1 MTPTPQPPDETDVLF
16 YVLRRKRLQARLV
29 LFFERLWPAL
39 WPAAGLSGTFV
50 ILALLEVPAFL
61 NPWGRIV
68 LLGGFASAI
77 SAALLRGLLRLR
89 APSVPE
95 ADRRLERAS
104 GLHHRPLEVLYD
116 RPVLP
121 GAHGL
126 WRAHISRIRAQIS
139 RLRVGI
145 PRPGLAALDRRA
157 LRYLVLIG
165 LAAAFGVAG
174 EQSTG
179 RIARAFDLGFAPPSV
194 AGSLLL
200 QAWITP
206 PSTTGIA
213 PIFLKPE
220 GGTLSVPAGSHL
232 TINLSGGAATPELRH
247 DGKTIPFQIL
257 GEASFQLDHDLI
269 ASGPVQIRRGGT
281 PIATWDVAV
290 VANIAPIVRFPEPP
304 GIAGAAHQPLLRLPW
319 EVSHAYGVTGLQAEL
334 RLVERPDLP
343 PLTIAVPL
351 PAGGPKRAKGAR
363 TQDLTSHPWAGLKV
377 TVVLVGH
384 DATGLVGKSDV
395 EDFALPERRFVNPV
409 ARALVA
415 IRKGLT
421 LRPADR
427 MTPAHEIARIGDLA
441 EAWKDDLTGYLNL
454 RAIGY
459 RLRRGQGAGVIDE
472 IQGRLWELALHVE
485 EGAPERT
492 ARALER
498 ARQELHKLLDA
509 EKRGDMPDRADMKQ
523 RLKDVQ
529 EALQKHLEVLSE
541 QGKRDPD
548 SDRFNPDR
556 DRAEAREL
564 ERLIEEMKDAAR
576 EGRMDET
583 REKLAELDRKLDEL
597 QKGDRQ
603 RGKMTEKQKQRA
615 EKRQQGERQVSAVQ
629 DMVRREGGLVDHA
642 QSRERPGFDPR
653 RPGFGQRPPF
663 PPPGLVPNT
672 EQQGVERSGD
682 MRLQLALRRALG
694 ELMERFGDL
703 TGTVPPSLGEADM
716 AMRDAAAALGLG
728 RDGAAGESEQ
738 RAIAALQRGNKEM
751 ADRVEKMFGQPQEG
765 DDEDGPGDFDMS
777 GDGDQSGDQPGEGQG
792 DGPGSGKGRRGNQYG
807 NNRDPNGR
815 GNRPWAGQQQ
825 GMDRHDEKRDPLGR
839 VMKNGHGG
847 LDEDG
852 ATEVP
857 EEMEQARTR
866 AIQEEL
872 RRRGA
877 ERTRPRP
884 ELDYIDRLLKQF

>member
-1 MTPTPQPPDETDVLF
+1 MTLAPPPPDETDVLF

-39 WPAAGLSGTFV
+39 WPAIGLSGTFL

-61 NPWGRIV
+61 NPWGRIA
-68 LLGGFASAI
+68 LLGGFAI
-77 SAALLRGLLRLR
+77 SIVAALFRGLMRLR

-104 GLHHRPLEVLYD
+104 GLRHRPLEVLYD
-116 RPVLP
+116 QPVLP
-121 GAHGL
+121 GADGL
-126 WRAHISRIRAQIS
+126 WRAHINRIRAQIS

-165 LAAAFGVAG
+165 LAAALGVAG
-174 EQSTG
+174 EQTGG
-179 RIARAFDLGFAPPSV
+179 RIARAFDPGFAPPSV
-194 AGSLLL
+194 ASSLLL

-220 GGTLSVPAGSHL
+220 GGTLSVPANSHL
-232 TINLSGGAATPELRH
+232 TINLSGGAAKPELRH
-247 DGKTIPFQIL
+247 DGKTIAFQTL
-257 GEASFQLDHDLI
+257 GEASFQLDHDLT
-269 ASGPVQIRRGGT
+269 ASGPAEVRRGGA
-281 PIATWDVAV
+281 PIATWDIAV
-290 VANIAPIVRFPEPP
+290 IANIAPIVRFPEPP
-304 GIAGAAHQPLLRLPW
+304 GIAGATRQPLLRLPW

-343 PLTIAVPL
+343 ALVVTVPL
-351 PAGGPKRAKGAR
+351 PAGSPKRARGSR
-363 TQDLTSHPWAGLKV
+363 TQDLTAHPWAGLKV
-377 TVVLVGH
+377 TAILVGH

-395 EDFALPERRFVNPV
+395 EDFALPERRFVNPI

-427 MTPAHEIARIGDLA
+427 MTPSHEIARIGDVPD
-441 EAWKDDLTGYLNL
+441 AWKDDPTGYLNL

-459 RLRRGQGAGVIDE
+459 RLRWGQGPAAVEE

-492 ARALER
+492 AKALEQ

-509 EKRGDMPDRADMKQ
+509 EKRGEKPDQAEMKQ

-529 EALQKHLEVLSE
+529 EALQKHLEALAE

-548 SDRFNPDR
+548 SERFNPDR

-564 ERLIEEMKDAAR
+564 ERLTEEMKDAAR
-576 EGRMDET
+576 DGRMDET
-583 REKLAELDRKLDEL
+583 REKLAELDKKLDEL

-629 DMVRREGGLVDHA
+629 DMVRREAGLLDHA

-653 RPGFGQRPPF
+653 RPGFGARPSF
-663 PPPGLVPNT
+663 PPPGFVPNT
-672 EQQGVERSGD
+672 EQQAAERSGD
-682 MRLQLALRRALG
+682 QRLQQALRRALG

-703 TGTVPPSLGEADM
+703 TGKVPPSLGEADM

-738 RAIAALQRGNKEM
+738 KAIAALQKGNKEM
-751 ADRVEKMFGQPQEG
+751 ADQVEKMFGQPQDG
-765 DDEDGPGDFDMS
+765 DDGEDGAGDFDMS
-777 GDGDQSGDQPGEGQG
+777 GDGDQPGDQPGDGPG
-792 DGPGSGKGRRGNQYG
+792 DGPGNGKGRRGNQYG

-815 GNRPWAGQQQ
+815 GNRPWGGQQ
-825 GMDRHDEKRDPLGR
+825 GGDRHDEKRDPLGR
-839 VMKNGHGG
+839 LMKDGHGG
-847 LDEDG
+847 LDTDG

-866 AIQEEL
+866 AIQDEL

>member
-1 MTPTPQPPDETDVLF
+1 MTLAPPPDETDVLF
-16 YVLRRKRLQARLV
+16 YVLRRKRFQARLV
-29 LFFERLWPAL
+29 LFYERLWPAL
-39 WPAAGLSGTFV
+39 WPAVGLCGTFV

-61 NPWGRIV
+61 NPWGRIA
-68 LLGGFASAI
+68 LLAFFAIAI
-77 SAALLRGLLRLR
+77 TTALLRGLLRLR
-89 APSVPE
+89 TPTASE

-104 GLHHRPLEVLYD
+104 GLRHRPLEVLYD
-116 RPVLP
+116 QPVLP
-121 GAHGL
+121 GADGL
-126 WRAHISRIRAQIS
+126 WRAHIARIRAQIS
-139 RLRVGI
+139 RLRVGL

-174 EQSTG
+174 EQSAG
-179 RIARAFDLGFAPPSV
+179 RIARAFDPGFAPPAV
-194 AGSLLL
+194 ASSLLL

-232 TINLSGGAATPELRH
+232 TINLSGGAARPELRH
-247 DGKTIPFQIL
+247 DGKTIAFQTL
-257 GEASFQLDHDLI
+257 GEASFQLDHDL
-269 ASGPVQIRRGGT
+269 ATSGPVEVRRGGA
-281 PIATWDVAV
+281 PIAIWDVAV
-290 VANIAPIVRFPEPP
+290 VANVAPIVRFPEPP
-304 GIAGAAHQPLLRLPW
+304 GIAGAARQPLLRLPW

-334 RLVERPDLP
+334 RLIERPDLP
-343 PLTIAVPL
+343 ALVVPVPL
-351 PAGGPKRAKGAR
+351 PAGSPKRAKGNR
-363 TQDLTSHPWAGLKV
+363 TQDLTAHPWAGLKV
-377 TVVLVGH
+377 TAVLVGH

-395 EDFALPERRFVNPV
+395 EDFNLPERRFVNPI
-409 ARALVA
+409 ARALVT

-427 MTPAHEIARIGDLA
+427 MTPAHEIARIGDLPD
-441 EAWKDDLTGYLNL
+441 AWKDDATGYLNL

-459 RLRRGQGAGVIDE
+459 RLRWGQGEAVVE
-472 IQGRLWELALHVE
+472 ELQTRLWQLALHVE

-492 ARALER
+492 ARALAE

-509 EKRGDMPDRADMKQ
+509 EKRGETPDRAEMKQ

-529 EALQKHLEVLSE
+529 DALQKHLEALSE

-548 SDRFNPDR
+548 SERFNPDR

-564 ERLIEEMKDAAR
+564 EKLTEEMKEAAR

-629 DMVRREGGLVDHA
+629 DMVRREGGLLDHA
-642 QSRERPGFDPR
+642 QGRERPGFDMR
-653 RPGFGQRPPF
+653 RPGFGPRPSVQN
-663 PPPGLVPNT
+663 VPNP
-672 EQQGVERSGD
+672 EQQEAERKGD
-682 MRLQLALRRALG
+682 QRLQQALRRALG

-703 TGTVPPSLGEADM
+703 TGKVPPSLGEADM

-728 RDGAAGESEQ
+728 RDGMAGESEQ
-738 RAIAALQRGNKEM
+738 KAIAALQKGNKEM
-751 ADRVEKMFGQPQEG
+751 AEQVEKQFGQPGEG
-765 DDEDGPGDFDMS
+765 EDGEDGSGDFDMS
-777 GDGDQSGDQPGEGQG
+777 GDGDGDQPGDQPG
-792 DGPGSGKGRRGNQYG
+792 DGPGDGPGMGKGRRGNQYG

-815 GNRPWAGQQQ
+815 GNRPWGGQMQ

-839 VMKNGHGG
+839 VTKNGQGG
-847 LDEDG
+847 LDTDG

-877 ERTRPRP
+877 ERTRPKP